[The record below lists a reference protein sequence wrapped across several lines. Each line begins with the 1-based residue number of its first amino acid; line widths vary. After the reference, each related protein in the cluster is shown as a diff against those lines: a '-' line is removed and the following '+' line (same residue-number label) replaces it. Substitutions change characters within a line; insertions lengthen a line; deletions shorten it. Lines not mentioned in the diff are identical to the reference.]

1 MDVGEAKAFGEAWLA
16 AWTGN
21 RPADLLAFYADDAFY
36 RDPGRPNGLRGMA
49 QIRPYF
55 ERLLEANPAW
65 EWRALE
71 VFPTPAGFTLKWR
84 ARIPVGTEVIE
95 EEGLDVVEVDAGR
108 ITRNEVYF
116 DRSALLAAFAA
127 KQK

>member
-1 MDVGEAKAFGEAWLA
+1 MDASEAKAFCDGWLA

-21 RPADLLAFYADDAFY
+21 RPAALLAFYADDALY
-36 RDPGRPNGLRGMA
+36 RDPGRPHGLRAHA
-49 QIRPYF
+49 QLRPYF

-65 EWRALE
+65 EWHALE
-71 VFPTPAGFTLKWR
+71 VFPTPGGFTLKWR
-84 ARIPVGTEVIE
+84 ARIPVGAEVIE
-95 EEGLDVVEVDAGR
+95 EEGLDIVEVDAGR

-116 DRSALLAAFAA
+116 DRSAILAAFAA